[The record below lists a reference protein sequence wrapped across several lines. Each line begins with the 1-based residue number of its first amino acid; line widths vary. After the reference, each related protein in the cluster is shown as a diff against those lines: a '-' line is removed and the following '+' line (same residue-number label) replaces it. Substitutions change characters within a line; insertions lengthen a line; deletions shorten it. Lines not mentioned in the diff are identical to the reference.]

1 MKMSGM
7 EKRIT
12 LTINDYK
19 KLLGLLQFSQSR
31 SLPGELFDRLHAH
44 LSSAK
49 MVEQE
54 SIDSRVVTMNSRVH
68 LKDVANNRQSEVTLT
83 YPWEAE
89 PRKRKISILSEPGV
103 ALLGKEENDI
113 VSWRTPEKVGQF
125 EIVKVSYQPEAAK
138 DYFL

>member
-1 MKMSGM
+1 M

-12 LTINDYK
+12 ITINDYK
-19 KLLGLLQFSQSR
+19 KLLGLLQFSQGR

-44 LSSAK
+44 LANAK
-49 MVEQE
+49 TVEQE
-54 SIDSRVVTMNSRVH
+54 SIDSRVITMNSRVH
-68 LKDVANNRQSEVTLT
+68 LKDVTTNRQSEITLT

-89 PRKRKISILSEPGV
+89 PRERKISVLSEPGV
-103 ALLGKEENDI
+103 ALLGKKENDI
-113 VSWRTPEKVGQF
+113 VSWKTPQKVGQF